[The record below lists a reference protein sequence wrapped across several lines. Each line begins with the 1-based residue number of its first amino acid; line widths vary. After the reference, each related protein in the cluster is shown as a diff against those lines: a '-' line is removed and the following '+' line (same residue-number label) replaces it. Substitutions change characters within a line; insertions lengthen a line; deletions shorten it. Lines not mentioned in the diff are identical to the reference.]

1 MKLTA
6 PIYQL
11 KRRAR
16 LLAREEE
23 IALNVALDRIAAQ
36 EGYRAWSELAALHSC
51 EGPASKLFRILQ
63 PGELALIAAR
73 PGLGKTLLGLEL
85 CCEAAKFGQHP
96 VLFTLEYTQTE
107 CMAKLNDIESN
118 ASLLSQIDLDCSDQ
132 INADHIVSRVKS
144 MPTGTLAVVDY
155 LQLLDQRRT
164 DPPLQDQISALRSF
178 AREKKAKLVFLS
190 QVDRNFTSKAQNCPQ
205 ATDIR
210 LPNRLDLKLF
220 DRMCFIGQGEVRIN

>member
-16 LLAREEE
+16 LLAREEAV
-23 IALNVALDRIAAQ
+23 ALNVALDRIAVL
-36 EGYRAWSELAALHSC
+36 EGYRAWSELAALHAS

-73 PGLGKTLLGLEL
+73 PGLGKTLIGLEL
-85 CCEAAKFGQHP
+85 CYEAAKFGQHP
-96 VLFTLEYTQTE
+96 VFFTLEYTHAE
-107 CMAKLNDIESN
+107 CISKMNEIGNN
-118 ASLLSQIDLDCSDQ
+118 ASVLSQIDFDCSDQ
-132 INADHIVSRVKS
+132 INAEHIASRVKS
-144 MPTGTLAVVDY
+144 MPAGTLAVVDY

-178 AREKKAKLVFLS
+178 ARENQAKLAFLS
-190 QVDRNFTSKAQNCPQ
+190 QVDRSFTSKAQNCPQ

-210 LPNRLDLKLF
+210 LPNRLDLGLF
-220 DRMCFIGQGEVRIN
+220 DRMCFMGQSEVRIS

>member
-85 CCEAAKFGQHP
+85 CCEAATFGQHP
-96 VLFTLEYTQTE
+96 VFFTLEYTQTE
-107 CMAKLNDIESN
+107 CIAKLNDIGSN

-190 QVDRNFTSKAQNCPQ
+190 QVDRSFTSKAQNCPQ